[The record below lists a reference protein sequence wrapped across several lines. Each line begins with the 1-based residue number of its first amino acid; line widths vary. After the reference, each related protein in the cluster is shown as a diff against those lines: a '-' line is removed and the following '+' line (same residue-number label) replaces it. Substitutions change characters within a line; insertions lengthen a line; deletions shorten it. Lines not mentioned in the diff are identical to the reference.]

1 VAADDEI
8 LWRNPF
14 AAILERRPSPGR
26 PGGLFPQGSP
36 KENPLLLPR
45 EQKNRPAV
53 KVIAGLLFTIG
64 RNHCSFDL
72 VRKLFNYERCRT
84 VVVTVSLRTYLPVQ
98 QPVYS
103 HQFHQWHPRS
113 EHREQELHQPS
124 STSEEPHCAQWER
137 GHHP

>member
-1 VAADDEI
+1 MAADDEI

-26 PGGLFPQGSP
+26 PGGCFHRVRRRKIRSCCPEGKKQTRSQGDCGSAFYDRTESLF
-36 KENPLLLPR
+36 L
-45 EQKNRPAV
+45 RPCAQ
-53 KVIAGLLFTIG
+53 AFQLRT
-64 RNHCSFDL
+64 
-72 VRKLFNYERCRT
+72 CRT

-103 HQFHQWHPRS
+103 HQFHQWHPGS